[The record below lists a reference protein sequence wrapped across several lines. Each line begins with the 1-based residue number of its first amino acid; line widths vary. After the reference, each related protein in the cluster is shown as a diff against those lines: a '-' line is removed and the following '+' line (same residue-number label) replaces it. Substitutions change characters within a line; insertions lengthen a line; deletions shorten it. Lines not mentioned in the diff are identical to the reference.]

1 MVGKLTRSILITLGI
16 STLLSGLSLYAGY
29 SFWLSFLTV
38 TVIQFGLWNLIQY
51 ILEWRTTIK
60 LRDIESNMLI
70 ELNKQVVNI
79 PCIHCKTVN
88 TIPIRFDQNNEFQC
102 TDCDRTNSVY
112 IEVEVAAKTEIID
125 RPGFIVR

>member
-1 MVGKLTRSILITLGI
+1 MVGKLATSILITFGI
-16 STLLSGLSLYAGY
+16 STLLSGISYYAGY

-51 ILEWRTTIK
+51 ILEWRTAIK
-60 LRDIESNMLI
+60 LRDIESTMLI
-70 ELNKQVVNI
+70 ELNKQVINI

-88 TIPIRFDQNNEFQC
+88 TVPIRFDQNNEFQC
-102 TDCDRTNSVY
+102 TDCDKTNSVY

-125 RPGFIVR
+125 RPQFIVR